1 MIRGGSVKS
10 RMERYYEVDS
20 DTSKRTKKNADL
32 YQRIYENE
40 EYNNIEGFATTLKP
54 NEIDISKIK
63 EMLQN
68 RDQRNKTERDFR
80 DFSSKPKVELENID
94 SSFEHDHE
102 KNYDIRDI
110 LDKAKSERKD
120 TDTSSYH
127 KLNQDSYDYLKDRNE
142 KEKSKN
148 EEDEELR
155 DLIHTITNTS
165 MLNKLGD
172 QELSLGILDELKSN
186 TMVGDA
192 SSIRPILEEEKETKK
207 ENSDIEDD
215 KQNMDKSFF
224 TSSLNFKED
233 DFDEIQEMGK
243 NLKKN
248 DFWMNILIFILLVVF
263 TTSIIFYIL
272 K

>member
-1 MIRGGSVKS
+1 MMIRGGSVKS

-32 YQRIYENE
+32 YQKIYENE

-68 RDQRNKTERDFR
+68 REQRSKPERDFV
-80 DFSSKPKVELENID
+80 SKPKIELETID
-94 SSFEHDHE
+94 SSFEHDQE

-120 TDTSSYH
+120 IDNSGYH
-127 KLNQDSYDYLKDRNE
+127 KLNQDSYDYLKEQKEN
-142 KEKSKN
+142 EKSKS

-192 SSIRPILEEEKETKK
+192 SSIRPILEEEKEKQK
-207 ENSDIEDD
+207 ENDETEDD